1 MVRRILLILLI
12 IFVIIQFIRPA
23 RNLSNVVSSNDI
35 AKLYVIPDTV
45 QNILKVSCY
54 DCHSNNT
61 NYPWY
66 SNIQPVGWW
75 LQWHVNDGKKEL
87 NYSEF
92 GSYEPRRQWRR
103 LKQTAE
109 LAQKHEMPLDSYLWI
124 HKESKLS
131 ETQIK
136 LLSDWAESL
145 AEKIR
150 VDKNVDTTRRQ
161 PVPSK

>member
-1 MVRRILLILLI
+1 MLRRILLILLI
-12 IFVIIQFIRPA
+12 IFIIIQFIRPA
-23 RNLSNVVSSNDI
+23 RNISSTVSSNDI
-35 AKLYVIPDTV
+35 AKIYTVPDTV
-45 QNILKVSCY
+45 QTILKVSCY

-66 SNIQPVGWW
+66 SNVQPVGWW

-92 GSYEPRRQWRR
+92 GTYEPRRQWRR

-109 LAQKHEMPLDSYLWI
+109 LTQKHEMPLDSYLWI
-124 HKESKLS
+124 HKEAKLS
-131 ETQIK
+131 DGQIK
-136 LLSDWAESL
+136 ILSDWAESL

-150 VDKNVDTTRRQ
+150 VEKNVDTTRRQ
-161 PVPSK
+161 PPPTK